1 MWAQVF
7 WKDAPQPE
15 IIEDKFARMIG
26 YRKTMLLLPV
36 IILASA
42 SLYIGFNAEAIIH
55 VADRIA
61 TQLLDTSP
69 YINAV
74 LGGQN

>member
-7 WKDAPQPE
+7 WKDVPDPE
-15 IIEDKFARMIG
+15 VIDDKFAGMIG
-26 YRKTMLLLPV
+26 YKKTMLILPIV
-36 IILASA
+36 ILASA
-42 SLYIGFNAEAIIH
+42 SLYIGLNAEAIIH
-55 VADRIA
+55 VADQIA

-74 LGGQN
+74 LGGQK